1 MKKKKKNS
9 NFKDTAKKY
18 FLKIIAI
25 IKMPEMASLPG
36 QMTFSMML
44 SLVPLLA
51 LSCYAA
57 NLFGFDYNLLIDLV
71 NSFIP
76 GGANY
81 LLPPLDTT
89 GISFLFIILI
99 IWMFYLS
106 SSGFN
111 SIILISNQIYGIEQ
125 STWLRRRLKAMF
137 MSLMLIFL
145 FIILLVFN
153 LYGSK
158 LTNTFFTFKYG
169 KEIYSVLRYLKYPL
183 EYILLLLIIKFFYNF
198 CPDRV
203 RNESHINLGSIVT
216 TTGWFI
222 ITMIYEYIARHM
234 NNYILLYG
242 GLANIAL
249 LMVWMYCLSYIF
261 VIGLALNHSDEVSK
275 DDLID

>member
-1 MKKKKKNS
+1 MKKKN
-9 NFKDTAKKY
+9 NDFKETAKKY
-18 FLKIIAI
+18 FLKILSIV
-25 IKMPEMASLPG
+25 KMPEMASLPG
-36 QMTFSMML
+36 QMAFSMML
-44 SLVPLLA
+44 SLVPLIA

-57 NLFGFDYNLLIDLV
+57 NLFGFDANMLIDLV
-71 NSFIP
+71 NSVIP
-76 GGANY
+76 GGASY
-81 LLPPLDTT
+81 LLPPFDTK

-111 SIILISNQIYGIEQ
+111 SVILISNQIYGIEQ

-137 MSLMLIFL
+137 MSLMLIVL
-145 FIILLVFN
+145 LIVLLILN

-158 LTNTFFTFKYG
+158 LTNLFLNMKYG
-169 KEIYSVLRYLKYPL
+169 KYIYMILKYPI
-183 EYILLLLIIKFFYNF
+183 EYIILLLLVKLFYNF

-203 RNESHINLGSIVT
+203 RDESHINLGSIVT

-261 VIGLALNHSDEVSK
+261 VVGLALNHSDEVDI